1 MAQPGDKL
9 LVRLSDLR
17 TESIDW
23 LSPGRLATGKLALFD
38 GDPSQGK
45 SLLTLDLAARL
56 TTGRPLLDGNPALE
70 PAAVVLLAPEDGL
83 CDTVLPR
90 LLAAGA
96 DPARVHVLRGRAL
109 PGGGSRPPTF
119 PGDCDLLR
127 DSLRETRA
135 RLVIADP
142 LDTFLDPRLGG
153 LGSPLIRQALD
164 PLAEVAAE
172 ARAVVTLVRHLNKPV
187 RSTAAV
193 YRGLGSI
200 AIMAACP
207 TALLV
212 GRHPDDPD
220 LRVVAVTRNKLGDCP
235 PALSFRIVGAAG
247 DQPVIEWAGPVDL
260 TADDLVLRPGPG
272 SGRVLARAVDLLRG
286 LLAAGPCPQAEVL
299 RRAQHAG
306 IGERTLDRAKG
317 LLGVES
323 RRTVSDGRSCW
334 AWSLPAGAGAEVFI
348 PDEPFTEETARQVE
362 EVWRTEEAATP
373 TCSGSTAR

>member
-1 MAQPGDKL
+1 MLQPGDKL
-9 LVRLSDLR
+9 LVPLSELR

-23 LSPGRLATGKLALFD
+23 LWPGRLAAGKLALFD

-56 TTGRPLLDGNPALE
+56 TTGRPLPDGHLAPE

-96 DPARVHVLRGRAL
+96 DPARIHVLRGRAL

-119 PGDCDLLR
+119 PADCDLLR
-127 DSLRETRA
+127 DSLRETGA

-153 LGSPLIRQALD
+153 LGSPLVRQALD

-172 ARAVVTLVRHLNKPV
+172 ARAAVSLVRHLNKPV
-187 RSTAAV
+187 RSTAAL

-200 AIMAACP
+200 AIMAAAP

-235 PALSFRIVGAAG
+235 PALSFRIAPDADGRPRL
-247 DQPVIEWAGPVDL
+247 DWTGPVDL
-260 TADDLVLRPGPG
+260 TADELALRPGRE
-272 SGRVLARAVDLLRG
+272 SGRVLARAVDLLREV
-286 LLAAGPCPQAEVL
+286 LAAGPCPQAEVL
-299 RRAQHAG
+299 RQALHAG
-306 IGERTLDRAKG
+306 ISPRTLERAKG
-317 LLGVES
+317 LLVVES
-323 RRTVSDGRSCW
+323 ERTAKDGRSCW
-334 AWSLPAGAGAEVFI
+334 SWSFSAGTAAEAFT
-348 PDEPFTEETARQVE
+348 PDKRFTEAMARQVE
-362 EVWRTEEAATP
+362 KVWRTEEPSAA
-373 TCSGSTAR
+373 G